1 MFQMTTNLSY
11 CAQMVHEHDPDR
23 FLITM
28 LMPQEFREDLLTL
41 FAFYYEVAKTREV
54 VSETVLGQIRLKWWQ
69 EAVQEIYKGGA
80 VREHEI
86 LKALSGVI
94 KRRGLSYEYFETLIY
109 AREFD
114 LEDVLPGNVEGLV
127 NYCDF
132 TLGPLLKLVMQ
143 VMGDEPEGGEPVQPV
158 AVNYALVGLL
168 RALPFYAQGHRCLLP
183 EDLMAKHG
191 LDKTDL
197 YDLKPG
203 TGLPD
208 LVRDLLGVYEDGLK
222 PRNQFLKAS
231 HILAQIYYRQIKR
244 VNFDVFDRRMALS
257 PPFKALRLAMSYKFL

>member
-1 MFQMTTNLSY
+1 MTTNLSY
-11 CAQMVHEHDPDR
+11 SAQMVQEHDPDR

-28 LMPQEFREDLLTL
+28 LMPAAFREDLLAL

-69 EAVQEIYKGGA
+69 EAIEEIYKGGA

-94 KRRGLSYEYFETLIY
+94 ERRGLSYEYFETLIY

-114 LEDVLPGNVEGLV
+114 LEDVLPGNLEGLV

-132 TLGPLLKLVMQ
+132 TLGPLFKLVMQ

-168 RALPFYAQGHRCLLP
+168 RALPFYAQGRRCLLP

-191 LDKTDL
+191 VYKTDL
-197 YDLKPG
+197 YALKPG
-203 TGLPD
+203 AGLPK
-208 LVRDLLGVYEDGLK
+208 LVRDIFGVYEDGIR
-222 PRNQFLKAS
+222 PHSQFLKAS
-231 HILAQIYYRQIKR
+231 QILAQIYYRQIKR
-244 VNFDVFDRRMALS
+244 VDYDVFDGRMALP
-257 PPFKALRLAMSYKFL
+257 PPFKALRLALSYKFL

>member
-1 MFQMTTNLSY
+1 MFHMSSKLSY
-11 CAQMVHEHDPDR
+11 NAQMVQEHDPDR
-23 FLITM
+23 FLLTM

-41 FAFYYEVAKTREV
+41 FAFYYEIAKTREV

-69 EAVQEIYKGGA
+69 EGIEEIYNGGA
-80 VREHEI
+80 VREHET
-86 LKALSGVI
+86 LQALAGVI
-94 KRRGLSYEYFETLIY
+94 ERRALSYEYFETLIY

-114 LEDVLPGNVEGLV
+114 LEDVLPSNLEGLV

-183 EDLMAKHG
+183 EDLMARHG
-191 LDKTDL
+191 VDKTDL
-197 YDLKPG
+197 YELKPG
-203 TGLPD
+203 AGLPD
-208 LVRDLLGVYEDGLK
+208 LVRDILGVYEDGIRPQNK
-222 PRNQFLKAS
+222 FLKAS
-231 HILAQIYYRQIKR
+231 HSLAQIYYRQIVAVKY
-244 VNFDVFDRRMALS
+244 DVFDKRMALP
-257 PPFKALRLAMSYKFL
+257 PPFKALRLALSYKFL

>member
-1 MFQMTTNLSY
+1 MTTNLSY
-11 CAQMVHEHDPDR
+11 CAQMVQEHDPDR

-28 LMPQEFREDLLTL
+28 LMPHDCREDLLAL

-69 EAVQEIYKGGA
+69 EAIEEIYKGGA

-86 LKALSGVI
+86 LQALAGAI
-94 KRRGLSYEYFETLIY
+94 KRRGLSYAYFETLIY

-114 LEDVLPGNVEGLV
+114 LEDMLPGNVEGLV

-168 RALPFYAQGHRCLLP
+168 RALPFYARGHRCLLP

-191 LDKTDL
+191 VDKADL
-197 YDLKPG
+197 YELKPG
-203 TGLPD
+203 PGLPG
-208 LVRDLLGVYEDGLK
+208 LVCDLLGVYEDEVT

-244 VNFDVFDRRMALS
+244 VDYDVFDKRMGL
-257 PPFKALRLAMSYKFL
+257 PPAFKALRLAMSYKFL